1 MGQVLDNLLSNA
13 IKYSPGAAGSRCG
26 RWKPTAPAVLEVSD
40 TGMGMSE
47 ADQAEVFTKF
57 FRTSSVRQAAIPGLG
72 LGLAISKS
80 IAEAHGGTLT
90 FSSVL
95 GAGTT
100 FRVSIPQ
107 RGEKEGRPEAASLS
121 QLPA

>member
-1 MGQVLDNLLSNA
+1 MLDNLLSNA
-13 IKYSPGAAGSRCG
+13 IKYSPDGGRVIVRSFEEDGA
-26 RWKPTAPAVLEVSD
+26 AVLEVSD

-90 FSSVL
+90 FTSVL

-107 RGEKEGRPEAASLS
+107 RGEKGGRPETASLS